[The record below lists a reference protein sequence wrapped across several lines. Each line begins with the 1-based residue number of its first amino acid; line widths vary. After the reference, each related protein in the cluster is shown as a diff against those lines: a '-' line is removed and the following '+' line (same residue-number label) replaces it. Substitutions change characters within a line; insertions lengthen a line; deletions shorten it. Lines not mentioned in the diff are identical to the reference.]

1 MALFFDEYIPVSF
14 VTDIENLV
22 SAIPCVGQ
30 RSDFGIVG
38 NDNLGIVGIRG
49 RNGSAGYH
57 VSWGGNVVH
66 RSIDWLVI
74 DKDIKF
80 SAIKPPPNCKK
91 NIKVHGLNLSKQ
103 AFIALFAE
111 FRHSRVVG

>member
-57 VSWGGNVVH
+57 VFWSGNVVH
-66 RSIDWLVI
+66 RSKDWCALG
-74 DKDIKF
+74 KDIKF
-80 SAIKPPPNCKK
+80 SAIMHHKSQENTM
-91 NIKVHGLNLSKQ
+91 LNYGSFTCQNKLS
-103 AFIALFAE
+103 
-111 FRHSRVVG
+111 